1 MSHEAPLMVADSPA
15 PLQAPVHWQIPD
27 RDLVDLSRAEHV
39 AAKWLGLVLAIV
51 VGAGVDLIVA
61 ILQPSAAPFDAT
73 GGLALGADG
82 IVPILAA
89 ASFGWL
95 LGPPA
100 ARVRC
105 RGGVAVVVAMAIGV
119 MILGDIITVVGAVLG
134 SLPDASTTYPLVDI
148 GAVLVLMSLVG
159 AMIVG
164 PFVVVLLTLPAS
176 VVWFVV
182 FRIAW
187 TRVRPA
193 RATS

>member
-15 PLQAPVHWQIPD
+15 PLQAPVHWQ
-27 RDLVDLSRAEHV
+27 
-39 AAKWLGLVLAIV
+39 
-51 VGAGVDLIVA
+51 
-61 ILQPSAAPFDAT
+61 
-73 GGLALGADG
+73 
-82 IVPILAA
+82 VP
-89 ASFGWL
+89 
-95 LGPPA
+95 
-100 ARVRC
+100 
-105 RGGVAVVVAMAIGV
+105 
-119 MILGDIITVVGAVLG
+119 VGAVLG